1 MRHYFPGIQ
10 VRRKAP
16 GIQTTLRLLLAAITL
31 LPLSQALAQCRL
43 SPEAFRLAQ
52 EASLSRASAERDT
65 TYCGSTY
72 SHNTVAAFVALQ
84 DEAGLDLTDVGAQ
97 LAEMGIQ
104 VQTSLPGW
112 LTVRLPAAA
121 LSALARLPFVRYVSL
136 AATPQPALDVAR
148 ADGGVDLSQSGSGLS
163 RPYTGQGVVV
173 GIVDA
178 GFDYTHPNFLGADGL
193 TCRISRVW
201 EQGTATGN
209 PPAGFTYGTELTQPA
224 DIRAAAGD
232 VAGNSHGTHVA
243 GIAAGSGAGTAWSGV
258 APEAEIV
265 LVAKGGVTPDNVNI
279 VDAITYIYRYA
290 ESVGRPC
297 VVNLSLGMQM
307 GPHDGTSPFDQ
318 MTDALQ
324 GPGRLLVGSAGN
336 FGAAK
341 LHVGRTFA
349 GGEEGQPLAT
359 MVSFAEKPDA
369 NHPGG
374 DIDVWGAAGTNFR
387 LQLQLLNYATGQVA
401 YESEIIAVGA
411 DETQSHDVTL
421 AGNAKGTIAVTT
433 ERNPLNGKPHAR
445 LHLAL
450 TSLRTK
456 YAVALVL
463 TPQAA
468 GRIDAWTDGT
478 ALTFTDNGLEGY
490 TDGDTHCTL
499 AEIGGTGS
507 RIITTGAYATRCE
520 YTTEGSTLPDVTAET
535 LHALATFSSTGP
547 TVDGRMK
554 PDVAAPGTYIISS
567 LSSHDASA
575 TAPVAGSVSHDGR
588 LYTFGY
594 MQGTSMAAPYMTGVA
609 ALWLQADATL
619 SPADVRRLLSESS
632 TTDAFTQPIG
642 SDGGHWGY
650 GKVNAHAGLSLLQSQ
665 ESGIGLTDSGAQGG
679 GAGRVQFLCG
689 AQGGSWTVRFHAG
702 RARTVR
708 VEVIDI
714 AGRTVLR
721 RSVAVPT
728 GGEEITLDA
737 AQLSPGTYIL
747 SAEDAGRSDAIRL
760 LRR

>member
-10 VRRKAP
+10 ARRKAP
-16 GIQTTLRLLLAAITL
+16 GIQATLRLLLAVITL
-31 LPLSQALAQCRL
+31 LPLSQVLAQCRL

-72 SHNTVAAFVALQ
+72 CPDAVAAFVALQ

-163 RPYTGQGVVV
+163 RSYTGQGVVV

-178 GFDYTHPNFLGADGL
+178 GFDYTHPNFLAADGL

-201 EQGTATGN
+201 EQGSDLGN

-279 VDAITYIYRYA
+279 VDAVSYIYRYA

-324 GPGRLLVGSAGN
+324 GPGRLLIGSAGN

-421 AGNAKGTIAVTT
+421 AGNAKGTVSVTT
-433 ERNPLNGKPHAR
+433 ELNPLNGKPHAR

-456 YAVALVL
+456 YAVALLV
-463 TPQAA
+463 TPQAP
-468 GRIDAWTDGT
+468 GRIDAWADGT
-478 ALTFTDNGLEGY
+478 ALVFTDNGQDGFA
-490 TDGDTHCTL
+490 DGDTDCTL
-499 AEIGGTGS
+499 AEIGGTGHN
-507 RIITTGAYATRCE
+507 IITVGAYTTRRA
-520 YTTEGSTLPDVTAET
+520 YTTEGSTTPVLTEQT
-535 LHALATFSSTGP
+535 LYDLATFSSTGP
-547 TVDGRMK
+547 SVDGRMK
-554 PDVAAPGTYIISS
+554 PDVAAPGTYIVSS
-567 LSSHDASA
+567 LSSHDATAS
-575 TAPVAGSVSHDGR
+575 APVAGSVLASGR
-588 LYTFGY
+588 SYTFGY
-594 MQGTSMAAPYMTGVA
+594 MQGTSMAAPYVAGVA

-619 SPADVRRLLSESS
+619 SPVDVRRLLSQSS
-632 TTDAFTQPIG
+632 TTDTFTGAFAP
-642 SDGGHWGY
+642 DGGRWGY
-650 GKVNAHAGLSLLQSQ
+650 GKVNAYAGLTLLLSQ
-665 ESGIGLTDSGAQGG
+665 ESGIDKPLTEAVQG
-679 GAGRVQFLCG
+679 VQFLRG
-689 AQGGSWTVRFHAG
+689 EAPGTWRVRFSAGEVRHA
-702 RARTVR
+702 R
-708 VEVIDI
+708 VEVTDI
-714 AGRTVLR
+714 AGRTVRVCRAELP
-721 RSVAVPT
+721 AE
-728 GGEEITLDA
+728 GGEIPLDLEN
-737 AQLSPGTYIL
+737 LSSGTYIL
-747 SAEDAGRSDAIRL
+747 SAEVAGCRSAIRI

>member
-10 VRRKAP
+10 ARRKAP
-16 GIQTTLRLLLAAITL
+16 GIQATLRLLLAVITL
-31 LPLSQALAQCRL
+31 LPLSQVLAQCRL

-72 SHNTVAAFVALQ
+72 CPDAVAAFVALQ

-163 RPYTGQGVVV
+163 RSYTGQGVVV

-178 GFDYTHPNFLGADGL
+178 GFDYTHPNFLAADGL

-201 EQGTATGN
+201 EQGSDLGN

-279 VDAITYIYRYA
+279 VDAVSYIYRYA

-336 FGAAK
+336 FGAMK
-341 LHVGRTFA
+341 LHVGRTFSAAEA
-349 GGEEGQPLAT
+349 GETLAT
-359 MVSFAEKPDA
+359 MVDFIEKPDA

-374 DIDVWGAAGTNFR
+374 DIDVWGAAGTAFR

-401 YESEIIAVGA
+401 QESEVIEVGA
-411 DETQSHDVTL
+411 DETRLYDLPFT
-421 AGNAKGTIAVTT
+421 GNAKGTVSVTT
-433 ERNPLNGKPHAR
+433 ELNPLNGKPHAR

-456 YAVALVL
+456 YAVALLV
-463 TPQAA
+463 TPQAP
-468 GRIDAWTDGT
+468 GRIDAWIDGT
-478 ALTFTDNGLEGY
+478 ALVFTDNGQDGFA
-490 TDGDTHCTL
+490 DGDTDCTL
-499 AEIGGTGS
+499 AEIGGTGEQ
-507 RIITTGAYATRCE
+507 IITVGAYTTRRE
-520 YTTEGSTLPDVTAET
+520 YTAEGSTTPVLTEQT
-535 LHALATFSSTGP
+535 LYDLATFSSTGP
-547 TVDGRMK
+547 SVDGRMK
-554 PDVAAPGTYIISS
+554 PDVAAPGTYIVSS
-567 LSSHDASA
+567 LSSHDATAS
-575 TAPVAGSVSHDGR
+575 APVAGSVLASGR
-588 LYTFGY
+588 SYTFGY

-619 SPADVRRLLSESS
+619 SPVDVRRLLSQSS
-632 TTDAFTQPIG
+632 TTDTFTGAFAP
-642 SDGGHWGY
+642 DGGRWGY
-650 GKVNAHAGLSLLQSQ
+650 GKVNAYAGLTLLLSQ
-665 ESGIGLTDSGAQGG
+665 KSGIDKSLTEAVQG
-679 GAGRVQFLCG
+679 VQFLRG
-689 AQGGSWTVRFHAG
+689 EAPGTWRVRFSAGEVRHA
-702 RARTVR
+702 R
-708 VEVIDI
+708 VEVTDI
-714 AGRTVLR
+714 AGRTVRVCQTEL
-721 RSVAVPT
+721 SAE
-728 GGEEITLDA
+728 GGEIPLDLEN
-737 AQLSPGTYIL
+737 LSPGTYIL
-747 SAEDAGRSDAIRL
+747 SAEVAGRRSAIRI